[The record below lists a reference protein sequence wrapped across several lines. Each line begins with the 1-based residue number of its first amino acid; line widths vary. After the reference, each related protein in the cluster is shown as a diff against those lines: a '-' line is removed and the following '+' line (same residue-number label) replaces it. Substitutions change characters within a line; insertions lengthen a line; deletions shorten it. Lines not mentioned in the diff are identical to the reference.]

1 MLIKFSINC
10 SLKRK
15 VNLFRTLCHH
25 AHRICSLEL
34 LSNEMKE
41 IILLLNKNSY
51 PQELV
56 NKTIKLHLKN
66 LDRIKATG
74 PEKCI
79 ITLKV
84 PFINKS

>member
-1 MLIKFSINC
+1 MHTEFSP
-10 SLKRK
+10 
-15 VNLFRTLCHH
+15 
-25 AHRICSLEL
+25 EL
-34 LSNEMKE
+34 LLNEMKK
-41 IILLLNKNSY
+41 IKLLFNKNGNQ
-51 PQELV
+51 QELV